1 MSLHKMLDVNFY
13 TLVTENTFNIICT
26 INTFID
32 LFCVFQFQ
40 VFRSWTNSTNVKII
54 MFCRL
59 HFYLHFSIIIKFD
72 YMAFQ
77 MVHYYTTIIYTQR
90 GWKFAFYN
98 FLE

>member
-1 MSLHKMLDVNFY
+1 MSLNEMLDVNLY
-13 TLVTENTFNIICT
+13 KWVTENTLYIICT
-26 INTFID
+26 INKFID

-40 VFRSWTNSTNVKII
+40 VFRSWTNSTNLKII

-59 HFYLHFSIIIKFD
+59 HFYLYFSIIIKLN

-90 GWKFAFYN
+90 GWKFAFSN